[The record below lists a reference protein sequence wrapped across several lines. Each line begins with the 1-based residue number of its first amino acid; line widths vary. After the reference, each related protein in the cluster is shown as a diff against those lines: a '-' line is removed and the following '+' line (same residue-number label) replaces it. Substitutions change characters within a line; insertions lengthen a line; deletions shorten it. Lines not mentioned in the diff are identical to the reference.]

1 MVSLHYIFFYLSSK
15 EKYKPGV
22 TESSKR
28 AIRKAAKSF
37 SVRGDIMFYTG
48 ADGLLLRRVAFSD
61 EEKTAVLN
69 EAHAG
74 HFGRDRMMHKI
85 RQRFYWH
92 SITAD
97 VDNWVST
104 CEPCQRFEKVKTE
117 PPELKPIKP
126 VAPWH
131 MIGVDIIGPLK
142 KSRKGCNRYLL
153 TATDFFTKWVEA
165 RPIKRKQA
173 VLTSEA
179 CDT

>member
-1 MVSLHYIFFYLSSK
+1 
-15 EKYKPGV
+15 
-22 TESSKR
+22 
-28 AIRKAAKSF
+28 
-37 SVRGDIMFYTG
+37 MFYTG
-48 ADGLLLRRVAFSD
+48 ADGLLLRRVVFSD

-97 VDNWVST
+97 VDNWVCELKLLTNKDTPIVLCVMVVIPNLYFTVLFTVLFYSAFNVSIPLICHFVTKVST

-131 MIGVDIIGPLK
+131 MIGK
-142 KSRKGCNRYLL
+142 
-153 TATDFFTKWVEA
+153 TALRMD
-165 RPIKRKQA
+165 
-173 VLTSEA
+173 L
-179 CDT
+179 